1 MTDVRIDGFS
11 EEGTL
16 WFDSKPRETITAA
29 LEAARPKVALGSTNV
44 EIIDTRLKTS
54 VAWPDLQSRW
64 KKATSQRNRRR
75 LLSLNHSPRRHRIS

>member
-1 MTDVRIDGFS
+1 MYELTGYA

-16 WFDSKPRETITAA
+16 WFDSKPRETTTAA
-29 LEAARPKVALGSTNV
+29 LGAARPKVALGSTNV
-44 EIIDTRLKTS
+44 EIIDPRMKTI

-64 KKATSQRNRRR
+64 KRKATSRRNRRR